1 MAENLYKEGE
11 GYTHYRK
18 LVRKARLRKRVGVR
32 PKARLLYHQK
42 QKGKAKFKECKLKK
56 LLRYYRKLYGY
67 IKRYL
72 RFGFLV
78 DLYVSKS
85 NIFTSVSRR
94 VGGSLFCFTQGM
106 IWDKYLKKGSTTA
119 AERVG
124 YIFGRKVFAKCYYPL
139 ILRIYSRINLVVEAA
154 VEGYDAAGLFFRY
167 LILVPII
174 RHNGCKTGVLKRKK
188 RRQRRRRD

>member
-1 MAENLYKEGE
+1 MVGNLYKDKHNIR
-11 GYTHYRK
+11 YKK
-18 LVRKARLRKRVGVR
+18 LVRKARVRKRVSVR
-32 PKARLLYHQK
+32 PKARLLYHY
-42 QKGKAKFKECKLKK
+42 KGKVKPKENKLKR

-139 ILRIYSRINLVVEAA
+139 ILRIYSRINLVVESA